1 MNSNEDVNYSDVY
14 LDNIKSDFFVIK
26 QNKVI
31 NVLMQ
36 FEEALGMPY
45 RTDVDF
51 DSISD
56 VDDGEIFEEMH
67 LVNEKMFNLHTSPEN
82 KQFRSD
88 VTPTLIFNNIATK
101 NFGYLWQKY
110 VNAEL
115 KLMNLD
121 IPITTEIYF
130 HNNENT
136 VQMYIQ
142 DYEHLL
148 LADSEET
155 IEAFII
161 DENSTVKQL
170 QEINLSVAMSLLQ
183 PQYPTI
189 AKYITNNLDTLSNK
203 GFTPLSQTIE
213 HIVQDYILQTKM
225 AHPENSNRQLGAL
238 LDYHLNDKPD
248 LNIHMHG
255 CDMEMQKYVEPNK
268 KKILDFHIF
277 DSKDNLVMTIHNEKD
292 VQTLVDKMKKVA
304 KLEPDPEL
312 EQKATSSNKKKK
324 KP

>member
-1 MNSNEDVNYSDVY
+1 MNSNELSNYSDVY

-26 QNKVI
+26 PNKTI

-36 FEEALGMPY
+36 FEDALGMPY

-56 VDDGEIFEEMH
+56 VDDREIFEEMH
-67 LVNEKMFNLHTSPEN
+67 LANEKMFDVHTSPEN

-101 NFGYLWQKY
+101 NFGYLWQEY

-130 HNNENT
+130 YNNENT

-142 DYEHLL
+142 DYEHRLL
-148 LADSEET
+148 GNDEET
-155 IEAFII
+155 IETFSI
-161 DENSTVKQL
+161 DEDSTVKQL
-170 QEINLSVAMSLLQ
+170 QEMNLSVAMSLLT

-189 AKYITNNLDTLSNK
+189 AKHIANNLDTLSNK

-225 AHPENSNRQLGAL
+225 SQPENSNRQLGAL

-248 LNIHMHG
+248 LNIQMHG
-255 CDMEMQKYVEPNK
+255 CDMKIQNYVEPNK

-277 DSKDNLVMTIHNEKD
+277 DSKDNFVITIHNEND

-304 KLEPDPEL
+304 NPEPES
-312 EQKATSSNKKKK
+312 EQKVESSNKKKK

>member
-1 MNSNEDVNYSDVY
+1 
-14 LDNIKSDFFVIK
+14 
-26 QNKVI
+26 
-31 NVLMQ
+31 
-36 FEEALGMPY
+36 
-45 RTDVDF
+45 
-51 DSISD
+51 
-56 VDDGEIFEEMH
+56 
-67 LVNEKMFNLHTSPEN
+67 
-82 KQFRSD
+82 
-88 VTPTLIFNNIATK
+88 
-101 NFGYLWQKY
+101 
-110 VNAEL
+110 
-115 KLMNLD
+115 MNLD

-130 HNNENT
+130 QNDDNAVE
-136 VQMYIQ
+136 MYIQ
-142 DYEHLL
+142 DYENRL
-148 LADSEET
+148 LANNECT
-155 IEAFII
+155 IETFII
-161 DENSTVKQL
+161 DEDSTVKQL
-170 QEINLSVAMSLLQ
+170 QEMNLSVAMALLQ

-189 AKYITNNLDTLSNK
+189 AKYIATNLNTLSNK

-277 DSKDNLVMTIHNEKD
+277 DSKDNCVMTIHNEND

-304 KLEPDPEL
+304 KLDPEPEP

>member
-26 QNKVI
+26 PNKTI

-36 FEEALGMPY
+36 FEDALGIPY

-51 DSISD
+51 DSISN
-56 VDDGEIFEEMH
+56 VDDREIFEEMH
-67 LVNEKMFNLHTSPEN
+67 LANEKMFDVHTSPKN

-101 NFGYLWQKY
+101 NFGYLWQEY

-130 HNNENT
+130 HNHENT

-142 DYEHLL
+142 DYENRLL
-148 LADSEET
+148 GHDEET
-155 IEAFII
+155 IEAFIV

-170 QEINLSVAMSLLQ
+170 QEMNLSVAMSLLK

-189 AKYITNNLDTLSNK
+189 AKYIASNIDELSNK
-203 GFTPLSQTIE
+203 FTPLSQTIDNIF
-213 HIVQDYILQTKM
+213 HGYILQTKM
-225 AHPENSNRQLGAL
+225 AQSENSNTQLGTL
-238 LDYHLNDKPD
+238 LDYHLNDKPN
-248 LNIHMHG
+248 LNIQMHG
-255 CDMEMQKYVEPNK
+255 CDMKMQNYVEPNK

-277 DSKDNLVMTIHNEKD
+277 DSKDNLVMTIHNEND

-304 KLEPDPEL
+304 NPDPEP

>member
-1 MNSNEDVNYSDVY
+1 MNSNEDVNYNDVY
-14 LDNIKSDFFVIK
+14 LDNIKSDFFIIK
-26 QNKVI
+26 PNKSI

-56 VDDGEIFEEMH
+56 VDDREIFEEMH
-67 LVNEKMFNLHTSPEN
+67 LANEKMFDLHTSPEN
-82 KQFRSD
+82 KQFRYD
-88 VTPTLIFNNIATK
+88 ITPTLIFNNIATS
-101 NFGYLWQKY
+101 NFGYLWQEY

-130 HNNENT
+130 HNNENE

-142 DYEHLL
+142 DYEHRLL
-148 LADSEET
+148 GHDEET
-155 IEAFII
+155 IEAFIV

-170 QEINLSVAMSLLQ
+170 QEMNLSVAMALLK

-189 AKYITNNLDTLSNK
+189 AKYIANNIDELSNK
-203 GFTPLSQTIE
+203 FTPLSKTIE
-213 HIVQDYILQTKM
+213 NILQNYILQTKM
-225 AHPENSNRQLGAL
+225 AHPENSNTQLGTL
-238 LDYHLNDKPD
+238 LDYHLNDKPN
-248 LNIHMHG
+248 LNIQMHG
-255 CDMEMQKYVEPNK
+255 CDMKIQNYVEPNK

-277 DSKDNLVMTIHNEKD
+277 DSKDNLVMTIHNEND
-292 VQTLVDKMKKVA
+292 VQILVDKMKKVA
-304 KLEPDPEL
+304 DPES
-312 EQKATSSNKKKK
+312 EQKVESSNKKKK

>member
-1 MNSNEDVNYSDVY
+1 MNSNEDVNYNDVY
-14 LDNIKSDFFVIK
+14 LDNIKSDFFIIK
-26 QNKVI
+26 PNKSI
-31 NVLMQ
+31 NVLMK

-56 VDDGEIFEEMH
+56 VDDREIFEEMH
-67 LVNEKMFNLHTSPEN
+67 LANEKMFDVHTSPEN

-101 NFGYLWQKY
+101 NFGYLWQEY

-130 HNNENT
+130 YNNENT

-142 DYEHLL
+142 DYEHRLL
-148 LADSEET
+148 GNDEET
-155 IEAFII
+155 IETFSI
-161 DENSTVKQL
+161 DEDSTVKQL
-170 QEINLSVAMSLLQ
+170 QEMNLSVAMSLLT

-189 AKYITNNLDTLSNK
+189 AKHIANNLDTLSNK

-225 AHPENSNRQLGAL
+225 SQPENSNRQLGAL

-248 LNIHMHG
+248 LNIQMHG
-255 CDMEMQKYVEPNK
+255 CDMKIQNYVEPNK
-268 KKILDFHIF
+268 KKNFGF
-277 DSKDNLVMTIHNEKD
+277 SYF
-292 VQTLVDKMKKVA
+292 
-304 KLEPDPEL
+304 
-312 EQKATSSNKKKK
+312 
-324 KP
+324 

>member
-14 LDNIKSDFFVIK
+14 LDNIKSDFFIIK
-26 QNKVI
+26 PNKSI

-45 RTDVDF
+45 RTDVNF

-56 VDDGEIFEEMH
+56 VDDREIFEEMH
-67 LVNEKMFNLHTSPEN
+67 LANEKMFDLHTSPEN

-101 NFGYLWQKY
+101 NFGYLWQEY
-110 VNAEL
+110 INSEL

-142 DYEHLL
+142 DYEHRLL
-148 LADSEET
+148 GNDEET
-155 IEAFII
+155 IETFSI
-161 DENSTVKQL
+161 DEDSTVKQL
-170 QEINLSVAMSLLQ
+170 QEMNLSVAMSLLT

-189 AKYITNNLDTLSNK
+189 AKHIANNLDTLSNK

-225 AHPENSNRQLGAL
+225 AQPENSNRQLGAL

-248 LNIHMHG
+248 LNIQMHG
-255 CDMEMQKYVEPNK
+255 CDMKIQNYVEPNK

-277 DSKDNLVMTIHNEKD
+277 DSKDNFVITIHNEND

-304 KLEPDPEL
+304 NPEPES
-312 EQKATSSNKKKK
+312 EQKVESSNKKKK

>member
-14 LDNIKSDFFVIK
+14 LDNIKSDFFIIK
-26 QNKVI
+26 PNKSI

-56 VDDGEIFEEMH
+56 VDDSEIFEEMH
-67 LVNEKMFNLHTSPEN
+67 LVNEKMFKLHTSPEN

-101 NFGYLWQKY
+101 NFGYLWQEY

-130 HNNENT
+130 QNFQNNENT

-142 DYEHLL
+142 DYEHRLL
-148 LADSEET
+148 GNDEET
-155 IEAFII
+155 IEAFSI
-161 DENSTVKQL
+161 DEDSTVKQL
-170 QEINLSVAMSLLQ
+170 QEMNLSVAMSLLT

-189 AKYITNNLDTLSNK
+189 AKYIASNMDTLSNK
-203 GFTPLSQTIE
+203 GFAPLSQTIE

-225 AHPENSNRQLGAL
+225 AQPENSNRQLGAL

-248 LNIHMHG
+248 LNIKMHG
-255 CDMEMQKYVEPNK
+255 CDMKMQNYVEPNK
-268 KKILDFHIF
+268 KKILYFHIF
-277 DSKDNLVMTIHNEKD
+277 DSKDNFVMTIHNEND
-292 VQTLVDKMKKVA
+292 VQTLVDKMKKVD
-304 KLEPDPEL
+304 EPAP
-312 EQKATSSNKKKK
+312 EQKVTSSNKKKN

>member
-1 MNSNEDVNYSDVY
+1 MNSNEDANYSDVY

-26 QNKVI
+26 PNKVI

-36 FEEALGMPY
+36 FEEALGMLY

-56 VDDGEIFEEMH
+56 VDDSEIFEEMH
-67 LVNEKMFNLHTSPEN
+67 LVNERMFKLHTSPEN

-101 NFGYLWQKY
+101 NFGYLWQEY

-121 IPITTEIYF
+121 IPIATEIYF
-130 HNNENT
+130 YNNENT

-142 DYEHLL
+142 DYEHRL
-148 LADSEET
+148 LANDEET
-155 IEAFII
+155 IEAFYI
-161 DENSTVKQL
+161 DKDSTVKQL
-170 QEINLSVAMSLLQ
+170 QEMNLSFAMSLLQ

-189 AKYITNNLDTLSNK
+189 AKYIASNMDTLSSK
-203 GFTPLSQTIE
+203 GFTPLSKTIE
-213 HIVQDYILQTKM
+213 NIVQDYILQTKM

-248 LNIHMHG
+248 LNIQMHG
-255 CDMEMQKYVEPNK
+255 YDMKLQKDVEPNK

-277 DSKDNLVMTIHNEKD
+277 DSKDNCVMTIHNEND

-304 KLEPDPEL
+304 RLEPESEP
-312 EQKATSSNKKKK
+312 EQKVTSSNKKKR

>member
-1 MNSNEDVNYSDVY
+1 MNSNEDVNYNDVY
-14 LDNIKSDFFVIK
+14 LDNIKSDFFIIK
-26 QNKVI
+26 PNKSI
-31 NVLMQ
+31 NVLMK

-56 VDDGEIFEEMH
+56 VDDREIFEEMH
-67 LVNEKMFNLHTSPEN
+67 LANEKMFDLHTSPEN
-82 KQFRSD
+82 KQFRYD
-88 VTPTLIFNNIATK
+88 ITPTLIFNNIATS
-101 NFGYLWQKY
+101 NFGYLWQEY

-130 HNNENT
+130 YNNENT

-142 DYEHLL
+142 DYEHRLL
-148 LADSEET
+148 GNDEET
-155 IEAFII
+155 IETFSI
-161 DENSTVKQL
+161 DEDSTVKQL
-170 QEINLSVAMSLLQ
+170 QEMNLSVAMSLLT

-189 AKYITNNLDTLSNK
+189 AKHIANNLDTLSNK

-225 AHPENSNRQLGAL
+225 SQPENSNRQLGAL

-248 LNIHMHG
+248 LNIQMHG
-255 CDMEMQKYVEPNK
+255 CDMKIQNYVEPNK

-277 DSKDNLVMTIHNEKD
+277 DSKDNFVITIHNEND

-304 KLEPDPEL
+304 NPEPES
-312 EQKATSSNKKKK
+312 EQKVESSNKKKK

>member
-1 MNSNEDVNYSDVY
+1 MNSNEDVNYNDVY
-14 LDNIKSDFFVIK
+14 LDNIKSDFFIIK
-26 QNKVI
+26 PNKSI

-56 VDDGEIFEEMH
+56 VDDREIFEEMH
-67 LVNEKMFNLHTSPEN
+67 LANEKMFDLHTSPEN
-82 KQFRSD
+82 KQFRYD
-88 VTPTLIFNNIATK
+88 ITPTLIFNNIATS
-101 NFGYLWQKY
+101 NFGYLWQEY

-130 HNNENT
+130 HNNENE

-142 DYEHLL
+142 DYEHRLL
-148 LADSEET
+148 GHDEET
-155 IEAFII
+155 IEAFIV

-170 QEINLSVAMSLLQ
+170 QEMNLSVAMALLK

-189 AKYITNNLDTLSNK
+189 AKYIANNIDELSNK
-203 GFTPLSQTIE
+203 FTPLSKTIE
-213 HIVQDYILQTKM
+213 NILQNYILQTKM
-225 AHPENSNRQLGAL
+225 AHPENSNTQLGTL
-238 LDYHLNDKPD
+238 LDYHLNDKPN
-248 LNIHMHG
+248 LNIQMHG
-255 CDMEMQKYVEPNK
+255 CDMKIQNYVEPNK

-277 DSKDNLVMTIHNEKD
+277 DSKDNLVMTIHNEND
-292 VQTLVDKMKKVA
+292 VQILVDKMKKVA
-304 KLEPDPEL
+304 EPES
-312 EQKATSSNKKKK
+312 EQKVESSNKKKK

>member
-14 LDNIKSDFFVIK
+14 LDNIKSDFFIIK
-26 QNKVI
+26 PNKSI

-45 RTDVDF
+45 RTDVNF

-56 VDDGEIFEEMH
+56 VDDREIFEEMH
-67 LVNEKMFNLHTSPEN
+67 LANEKMFDLHTSREN

-101 NFGYLWQKY
+101 NFGYLWQEY
-110 VNAEL
+110 INSEL

-130 HNNENT
+130 YNNENT

-142 DYEHLL
+142 DYEHRLL
-148 LADSEET
+148 GNDEET
-155 IEAFII
+155 IETFSI
-161 DENSTVKQL
+161 DEDSTVKQL
-170 QEINLSVAMSLLQ
+170 QEMNLSVAMSLLT

-189 AKYITNNLDTLSNK
+189 AKHIANNLDTLSNK

-225 AHPENSNRQLGAL
+225 SQPENSNRQLGAL

-248 LNIHMHG
+248 LNIQMHG
-255 CDMEMQKYVEPNK
+255 CDMKIQNYVEPNK

-277 DSKDNLVMTIHNEKD
+277 DSKDNFVITIHNEND

-304 KLEPDPEL
+304 NPEPES
-312 EQKATSSNKKKK
+312 EQKVESSNKKKK